1 MEKKQRVTSV
11 KKQKKP
17 GPRSRIRKIAFEGPQ
32 DNPLSTIRIDEL
44 IERFLAFIR
53 HERGL
58 AENTQSAYQRDL
70 QSFATWLS
78 GRSPLTTTIQDLGNY
93 LGTLSDEK
101 QSRATI
107 ARKAATLRCFYS
119 FLQLEGV
126 VTNNPAEQLVL
137 ARPDDTIPAVLSA
150 RQVDLLLDS
159 PSRFTATGARDRAL
173 LELLYATG
181 CRASEVSSLKLE
193 DLRLEE
199 QFCTCRGKGNKERVV
214 PLGKRAHTAISQWIS
229 DHRSQ
234 FVSQLSEQ
242 NYVIV
247 STRGNKL
254 SRMRI
259 WEIVREHAT
268 SAGLASDISPHTL
281 RHSFATHL
289 VAGGV
294 DLRHVQEMLGHAS
307 IATTQR
313 YTHVDSGRLRSVHL
327 QYHPRS

>member
-1 MEKKQRVTSV
+1 MKKKEPTTSL

-17 GPRSRIRKIAFEGPQ
+17 ASRSRLRKIAFEGPQ
-32 DNPLSTIRIDEL
+32 SKPLSTIRIDEL

-70 QSFATWLS
+70 QSFGAWLS
-78 GRSPLTTTIQDLGNY
+78 SRSPLTTTIQELGDY
-93 LGTLSDEK
+93 LGWLSDQK

-126 VTNNPAEQLVL
+126 MTENPAEQLVL
-137 ARPDDTIPAVLSA
+137 ARPDDTIPAVLSS

-159 PSRFTATGARDRAL
+159 PSRFTATGSRDRAL

-181 CRASEVSSLKLE
+181 CRASEVSSLKID
-193 DLRLEE
+193 DLHLDE
-199 QFCTCRGKGNKERVV
+199 QFCTCHGKGNKERVV
-214 PLGKRAHTAISQWIS
+214 PLGKQAHAAISQWTL

-234 FVSQLSEQ
+234 FVSRSSDQ

-247 STRGNKL
+247 STRGNRL

-259 WEIVREHAT
+259 WEIVREHAA
-268 SAGLASDISPHTL
+268 SAGLANDISPHTL

>member
-1 MEKKQRVTSV
+1 MVKKRPTTIV
-11 KKQKKP
+11 KKQKKSSH
-17 GPRSRIRKIAFEGPQ
+17 RSRIRKIAFAGPQ
-32 DNPLSTIRIDEL
+32 SKPLSTVRIDDL

-70 QSFATWLS
+70 QSFGKWLS
-78 GRSPLTTTIQDLGNY
+78 GRSPLTTTIGDLGDY
-93 LGTLSDEK
+93 LGYLSDEQ

-126 VTNNPAEQLVL
+126 INENPAEQLVL
-137 ARPDDTIPAVLSA
+137 ARPDDTIPAVLSPH
-150 RQVDLLLDS
+150 QVELLLDS
-159 PSRFTATGARDRAL
+159 PSRFTPAGSRDRAL

-181 CRASEVSSLKLE
+181 CRASEVSSLKIE
-193 DLRLEE
+193 DLHLDE

-214 PLGKRAHTAISQWIS
+214 PLGKRAHTAISTWTH

-234 FVSQLSEQ
+234 FALRSSEE
-242 NYVIV
+242 NYVII
-247 STRGNKL
+247 STRGNRL

-268 SAGLASDISPHTL
+268 SAGLANDISPHTL

-313 YTHVDSGRLRSVHL
+313 YTHIDSGRLRNVHL
-327 QYHPRS
+327 KYHPRS

>member
-1 MEKKQRVTSV
+1 MGHKQPGTSLNN
-11 KKQKKP
+11 QKNA
-17 GPRSRIRKIAFEGPQ
+17 PRSRIRKIAFKGPQ
-32 DNPLSTIRIDEL
+32 SNPLSTIRIDEL

-70 QSFATWLS
+70 QSFGAWLS
-78 GRSPLTTTIQDLGNY
+78 GRSPLNTTIQDLGDY

-126 VTNNPAEQLVL
+126 MTDNPAEQLVL
-137 ARPDDTIPAVLSA
+137 ARPDDTIPAVLSS

-159 PSRFTATGARDRAL
+159 PSRFTATGSRDRAL

-181 CRASEVSSLKLE
+181 CRASEVSSLKLD
-193 DLRLEE
+193 DLHLEE

-214 PLGKRAHTAISQWIS
+214 PLGQRAYAAISQWIS

-234 FVSQLSEQ
+234 FVSRLGEQ

-247 STRGNKL
+247 STRGNRL

-268 SAGLASDISPHTL
+268 SAGLANDISPHTL

-313 YTHVDSGRLRSVHL
+313 YTHVDSGRLKSVHL

>member
-1 MEKKQRVTSV
+1 MEKKRPATSL

-17 GPRSRIRKIAFEGPQ
+17 APRSRIRKIAFEGPQ
-32 DNPLSTIRIDEL
+32 RKPLSTVRIDEL

-70 QSFATWLS
+70 QSFGGWLR
-78 GRSPLTTTIQDLGNY
+78 GRSPLKTSIQELGDY
-93 LGTLSDEK
+93 LGWLADQN

-126 VTNNPAEQLVL
+126 MTENPAAQLVL
-137 ARPDDTIPAVLSA
+137 ARPDDTIPAVLSS

-159 PSRFTATGARDRAL
+159 PSRFTATGSRDRAL

-181 CRASEVSSLKLE
+181 CRASEVSSLKID
-193 DLRLEE
+193 DLHLEE
-199 QFCTCRGKGNKERVV
+199 QFCTCHGKGNKERVV
-214 PLGKRAHTAISQWIS
+214 PLGSRAHAAISQWTL

-234 FVSQLSEQ
+234 FVSRSTDQ

-268 SAGLASDISPHTL
+268 SAGLADDISPHTL

>member
-1 MEKKQRVTSV
+1 MEKKRPATSL

-17 GPRSRIRKIAFEGPQ
+17 TPRSRIRKIAFEGPQ
-32 DNPLSTIRIDEL
+32 SKPLSTIRIDEL

-70 QSFATWLS
+70 QSFGAWLR
-78 GRSPLTTTIQDLGNY
+78 GRSPLKISIQELGDY
-93 LGTLSDEK
+93 LGSLSDQN

-126 VTNNPAEQLVL
+126 MTENPAEQLVL
-137 ARPDDTIPAVLSA
+137 ARPDDTIPAVLSS

-159 PSRFTATGARDRAL
+159 PSRFTATGSRDRAL

-181 CRASEVSSLKLE
+181 CRASEVSSLKIE
-193 DLRLEE
+193 DLHLEE
-199 QFCTCRGKGNKERVV
+199 QFCTCHGKGNKERVV
-214 PLGKRAHTAISQWIS
+214 PLGSRAHAAISQWTL

-234 FVSQLSEQ
+234 FVSRSTDQ

-268 SAGLASDISPHTL
+268 SAGLADDISPHTL

-313 YTHVDSGRLRSVHL
+313 YTHVDSGRLKSVHL

>member
-1 MEKKQRVTSV
+1 MEKKRPATSL

-17 GPRSRIRKIAFEGPQ
+17 TPRSRIRKIAFEGPQ
-32 DNPLSTIRIDEL
+32 SKPLSTIRIDEL

-70 QSFATWLS
+70 QSFGAWLR
-78 GRSPLTTTIQDLGNY
+78 GRSPLKISIQELGDY
-93 LGTLSDEK
+93 LGSLSDQN

-126 VTNNPAEQLVL
+126 MTENPAEQLVL
-137 ARPDDTIPAVLSA
+137 ARPDDTIPAVLSS

-159 PSRFTATGARDRAL
+159 PSRFTATGSRDRAL

-181 CRASEVSSLKLE
+181 CRASEVSSLKID
-193 DLRLEE
+193 DLHLEE
-199 QFCTCRGKGNKERVV
+199 QFCTCHGKGNKERVV
-214 PLGKRAHTAISQWIS
+214 PLGSRAHAAISQWTL

-234 FVSQLSEQ
+234 FVSRSTDQ

-268 SAGLASDISPHTL
+268 SAGLADDISPHTL

-313 YTHVDSGRLRSVHL
+313 YTHVDSGRLKSVHL

>member
-1 MEKKQRVTSV
+1 MEKKRPATSL

-17 GPRSRIRKIAFEGPQ
+17 SPRSRIRKIAFEGPQ
-32 DNPLSTIRIDEL
+32 SKPLSTIRIDEL

-70 QSFATWLS
+70 QSFGAWLR
-78 GRSPLTTTIQDLGNY
+78 GRSPLKISIQELGDY
-93 LGTLSDEK
+93 LGSLSDQN

-126 VTNNPAEQLVL
+126 MTENPAEQLVL
-137 ARPDDTIPAVLSA
+137 ARPDDTIPAVLSP

-159 PSRFTATGARDRAL
+159 PSRFTATGSRDRAL

-181 CRASEVSSLKLE
+181 CRASEVSSLKID
-193 DLRLEE
+193 DLHLEE
-199 QFCTCRGKGNKERVV
+199 QFCTCHGKGNKERVV
-214 PLGKRAHTAISQWIS
+214 PLGSRAQAAISQWTL

-234 FVSQLSEQ
+234 FVSRSTDQ

-268 SAGLASDISPHTL
+268 SAGLADDISPHTL

-313 YTHVDSGRLRSVHL
+313 YTHVDSGRLKSVHL

>member
-1 MEKKQRVTSV
+1 MEKKQRATSV
-11 KKQKKP
+11 KKHKKP
-17 GPRSRIRKIAFEGPQ
+17 APRSRIRKIAFEGPQ
-32 DNPLSTIRIDEL
+32 GNPLSTVRIDGL
-44 IERFLAFIR
+44 IERFLGFIR

-70 QSFATWLS
+70 QSFGTWLS

-137 ARPDDTIPAVLSA
+137 ARPDDAIPAVLSS

-159 PSRFTATGARDRAL
+159 PSRFTATGSRDRAL

-199 QFCTCRGKGNKERVV
+199 QFCTCHGKGNKERVV
-214 PLGKRAHTAISQWIS
+214 PLGKRAHGAISQWIC
-229 DHRSQ
+229 DYRSQ
-234 FVSQLSEQ
+234 FASRSSDQ

-247 STRGNKL
+247 STRGNRL

-268 SAGLASDISPHTL
+268 SAGLANDISPHTL

>member
-1 MEKKQRVTSV
+1 MAKNHTATSQQ
-11 KKQKKP
+11 QKKNTAT
-17 GPRSRIRKIAFEGPQ
+17 RSRIRKIAFEGSQRKPI
-32 DNPLSTIRIDEL
+32 SSICIEEL
-44 IERFLAFIR
+44 TERFLQFTR

-70 QSFATWLS
+70 QTYGAWLS
-78 GRSPLTTTIQDLGNY
+78 GRSPLTVTIQNLGDY
-93 LGTLSDEK
+93 LGTLSDK
-101 QSRATI
+101 GQSRATI

-126 VTNNPAEQLVL
+126 LVDNPAEQLVL
-137 ARPDDTIPAVLSA
+137 ARRDDTIPAVLSP
-150 RQVDLLLDS
+150 RQVDQLLNS
-159 PSRFTATGARDRAL
+159 PSRFTAAGVRDRAL

-181 CRASEVSSLKLE
+181 CRASEVSSLQLK

-214 PLGKRAHTAISQWIS
+214 PLGQRAHSAITQWME
-229 DHRSQ
+229 DYRPQ
-234 FVSQLSEQ
+234 FLLNSTEQ
-242 NYVIV
+242 NHLIV
-247 STRGNKL
+247 SSRGNKL

-259 WEIVREHAT
+259 WEIVHEHAT
-268 SAGLASDISPHTL
+268 SAGLANDISPHTL

-313 YTHVDSGRLRSVHL
+313 YTHVDSGRLRNVH
-327 QYHPRS
+327 QQFHPRS

>member
-1 MEKKQRVTSV
+1 MEKKRPATSL

-17 GPRSRIRKIAFEGPQ
+17 TPHSRIRKIAFEGPQ
-32 DNPLSTIRIDEL
+32 SKPLSTIRIDEL

-70 QSFATWLS
+70 QSFGAWLR
-78 GRSPLTTTIQDLGNY
+78 GRSPLKISIQELGDY
-93 LGTLSDEK
+93 LGSLSDQN

-126 VTNNPAEQLVL
+126 MTENPAEQLVL
-137 ARPDDTIPAVLSA
+137 ARPDDTIPAVLSP

-159 PSRFTATGARDRAL
+159 PSRFTATGSRDRAL

-181 CRASEVSSLKLE
+181 CRASEVSSLKID
-193 DLRLEE
+193 DLHLEE
-199 QFCTCRGKGNKERVV
+199 QFCTCHGKGNKERVV
-214 PLGKRAHTAISQWIS
+214 PLGSRAHAAISQWTL

-234 FVSQLSEQ
+234 FVSRPTDQ

-268 SAGLASDISPHTL
+268 SAGLADDISPHTL

-313 YTHVDSGRLRSVHL
+313 YTHVDSGRLKSVHL

>member
-1 MEKKQRVTSV
+1 MGKKQPGTSI
-11 KKQKKP
+11 KKQKNA
-17 GPRSRIRKIAFEGPQ
+17 PRSRIRKIAFKGPQ
-32 DNPLSTIRIDEL
+32 SKILSTIRIDEL

-70 QSFATWLS
+70 QSFGAWLS
-78 GRSPLTTTIQDLGNY
+78 GRSPLKTTIQDIGDY

-126 VTNNPAEQLVL
+126 ITDNPAEQLVL
-137 ARPDDTIPAVLSA
+137 ARPDDTIPAVLSS

-159 PSRFTATGARDRAL
+159 PSRFTATGSRDRAL

-181 CRASEVSSLKLE
+181 CRASEVSSLKLD

-214 PLGKRAHTAISQWIS
+214 PLGQRAHAAISQWIR

-234 FVSQLSEQ
+234 FVSRLSEQ

-247 STRGNKL
+247 STRGNRL

-268 SAGLASDISPHTL
+268 SAGLANDISPHTL

-313 YTHVDSGRLRSVHL
+313 YTHVDSGRLKSVHL

>member
-1 MEKKQRVTSV
+1 MEKKQRATA
-11 KKQKKP
+11 KKHKKSA
-17 GPRSRIRKIAFEGPQ
+17 PRSRIRKIAFAGPQ
-32 DNPLSTIRIDEL
+32 GNPLSTVRIDEL
-44 IERFLAFIR
+44 IERFLGFIR

-58 AENTQSAYQRDL
+58 ADNTQSAYQRDL
-70 QSFATWLS
+70 QSFGTWLS

-119 FLQLEGV
+119 YLQLEGV

-137 ARPDDTIPAVLSA
+137 ARPDDAIPAVLSS

-159 PSRFTATGARDRAL
+159 PSRFTATGSRDRAL

-214 PLGKRAHTAISQWIS
+214 PLGKRAHTAISHWIC
-229 DHRSQ
+229 DYRSQ
-234 FVSQLSEQ
+234 FASRSSEQ

-247 STRGNKL
+247 STRGNRL

-268 SAGLASDISPHTL
+268 SAGLANDISPHTL